1 MISWL
6 KSVLFAVSLS
16 AVPLT
21 PAFAIQVDLS
31 FTASG
36 FGAGASTDPVTG
48 SFTFDAPS
56 ISSGP
61 TLLTAV
67 NLTID
72 GHAYTLPEVGFDNQG
87 TRSVIGG
94 KLNGVDEVKTVTND
108 FALQWTPASSTPDN
122 FVYTTS
128 ELDNFFFATS
138 FTHFSVTAAAIPEPS
153 TWAMMLL
160 GFAGLGFAGYR
171 RARKAACPG

>member
-1 MISWL
+1 M
-6 KSVLFAVSLS
+6 
-16 AVPLT
+16 
-21 PAFAIQVDLS
+21 
-31 FTASG
+31 
-36 FGAGASTDPVTG
+36 G
-48 SFTFDAPS
+48 S
-56 ISSGP
+56 
-61 TLLTAV
+61 
-67 NLTID
+67 
-72 GHAYTLPEVGFDNQG
+72 
-87 TRSVIGG
+87 

-160 GFAGLGFAGYR
+160 GFAGLGFAGEPEGPKGRLPRLTLLIRWMVCVERIAVDADR
-171 RARKAACPG
+171 RAIALVFEARLQAVVARLAKAADRAAKEGVVIAFMRRAVIGDRRRDDEALRLA